1 MKTVQLARTSALAAA
16 VAIAGAA
23 APLQVDAQR
32 ASGVSNGIAWE
43 AQSRIV
49 GTTSTGPVNPPGT
62 GNPIYAASQPAYSG
76 VVSLIMTQANGSRF
90 ICSGTL
96 LPDRVS
102 ILTAGHCVSSG
113 FGTANPVSTTVYF
126 PGSDADAVVHTTP
139 GNASRTVTQYIVHP
153 GYTGEVI
160 DQNDIAIL
168 RLNAPAPASALS
180 YGLFTPPALA
190 GTNFNVAG
198 YGQRTSIGGDAGAN
212 LGTGVLRQGDN
223 RYEFRFGDADFN
235 GFWTNRNPNT
245 GRNFFGL
252 ANIDFSYVSDFDNGL
267 AANDAACLIAAGVGV
282 AAVNR
287 PRFCNLGRG
296 AREVSVAGGDSG
308 GPQFVNGL
316 ISSVTSYGLSF
327 GANFGDI
334 GGGLNSSFGEFNG
347 FVPVYIHAAFI
358 NRALVPEPATYVL
371 FGTGLVVIGFMAR
384 RRRLS

>member
-1 MKTVQLARTSALAAA
+1 MKTVQLARMSVLAAA
-16 VAIAGAA
+16 VVVAA
-23 APLQVDAQR
+23 APLQVGAQR
-32 ASGVSNGIAWE
+32 VASGVSNGIAWE
-43 AQSRIV
+43 AASRIV

-62 GNPIYAASQPAYSG
+62 GNPIYVASQPAYSG

-102 ILTAGHCVSSG
+102 ILTAGHCVSTG
-113 FGTANPVSTTVYF
+113 FGTANPVSTMVYF
-126 PGSDADAVVHTTP
+126 PGSNADAVVHITA
-139 GNASRTVTQYIVHP
+139 GIASRSVTQYIVHP

-168 RLNAPAPASALS
+168 RLNAPAPMTASS
-180 YGLFTPPALA
+180 YGLFTPPSLA
-190 GTNFNVAG
+190 GTDFNVAG
-198 YGQRTSIGGDAGAN
+198 YGGRSDVGGSFGVN

-223 RYEFRFGDADFN
+223 RYDFRFGDRDFN
-235 GFWTNRNPNT
+235 GFWTDRNPGT

-267 AANDAACLIAAGVGV
+267 AANDASCRIA
-282 AAVNR
+282 AAVN
-287 PRFCNLGRG
+287 PALTSAKFCNVGRG
-296 AREVSVAGGDSG
+296 ATEVSVAGGDSG
-308 GPQFVNGL
+308 GPQFVNGM

-327 GANFGDI
+327 GAGFGDSRP
-334 GGGLNSSFGEFNG
+334 GLQSSFGEFNG

-358 NRALVPEPATYVL
+358 NRALVPEPSTYVL
-371 FGTGLVVIGFMAR
+371 FGTGLFVIGFMAR

>member
-1 MKTVQLARTSALAAA
+1 MKTVQLARMSVLAAA
-16 VAIAGAA
+16 VAVAA
-23 APLQVDAQR
+23 APLQVGAQR
-32 ASGVSNGIAWE
+32 VASGVSNGIAWQAE
-43 AQSRIV
+43 SRVV

-62 GNPIYAASQPAYSG
+62 GNPIYVASQPAYSG

-96 LPDRVS
+96 LPDRIS

-113 FGTANPVSTTVYF
+113 FGTANPVSTMVYF
-126 PGSDADAVVHTTP
+126 PGSNADAVVHITA
-139 GNASRTVTQYIVHP
+139 GIASRSVTQYIVHP
-153 GYTGEVI
+153 NYTGEVI
-160 DQNDIAIL
+160 DQNDIAVL
-168 RLNAPAPASALS
+168 RLNAPAPITASS
-180 YGLFTPPALA
+180 YGLFTPPSLA
-190 GTNFNVAG
+190 GTDFNVAG
-198 YGQRTSIGGDAGAN
+198 YGGRSDVGGSFGVN

-223 RYEFRFGDADFN
+223 RYDFRFGDRDFN
-235 GFWTNRNPNT
+235 GFWTNRNPDT

-252 ANIDFSYVSDFDNGL
+252 AAIDFSYVSDFDNGL
-267 AANDAACLIAAGVGV
+267 AANDASCRIAA
-282 AAVNR
+282 AINPALTSAK
-287 PRFCNLGRG
+287 FCNVGRG

-316 ISSVTSYGLSF
+316 ISSVTSYALSF
-327 GANFGDI
+327 GANFGDVRP
-334 GGGLNSSFGEFNG
+334 GLNSSFGEFNG